1 MSDKPSITPPPT
13 STPRRTPVD
22 KVSLSESLKESAI
35 VAHKEPDY
43 CVDNQMIESRQ
54 KWVTYFFDSWGKNTF
69 SLQVDTRVKI
79 RTRVEFTSVEIDAD
93 CVCIEQK

>member
-54 KWVTYFFDSWGKNTF
+54 N
-69 SLQVDTRVKI
+69 LQVDTRVKI
-79 RTRVEFTSVEIDAD
+79 RTRVELTSVEIDAD